1 MSLGRGDEIGTLVFI
16 VLYLWLLV
24 WYHDFKEWYLTSC
37 WRDDLQ
43 TIPKGGVE
51 IWYLVLLLRDDLVC
65 NCNAVRACLVY
76 GSMSICVNFVLEQ
89 QCSFSRASLP
99 C

>member
-16 VLYLWLLV
+16 VLYLWLPV

-65 NCNAVRACLVY
+65 NCNAVRACLVLW
-76 GSMSICVNFVLEQ
+76 IHEHLRQLCFEAAVRF
-89 QCSFSRASLP
+89 
-99 C
+99 